1 MAYVQVN
8 IIAPDGKRYRS
19 EVDEQVD
26 YDELLNALVKDL
38 ELPVANSPSM
48 DYELAIS
55 GAVKLEDG
63 ATIRILARH
72 PHTRNSGDKRIILVE

>member
-38 ELPVANSPSM
+38 GLPVANSPSL

-55 GAVKLEDG
+55 GAVKLKDG
-63 ATIRILARH
+63 ATIRILSRH
-72 PHTRNSGDKRIILVE
+72 PQTEITRTKQIVLVE

>member
-38 ELPVANSPSM
+38 ELPVANSPSL

-72 PHTRNSGDKRIILVE
+72 LLAEITRSKQIVLVE